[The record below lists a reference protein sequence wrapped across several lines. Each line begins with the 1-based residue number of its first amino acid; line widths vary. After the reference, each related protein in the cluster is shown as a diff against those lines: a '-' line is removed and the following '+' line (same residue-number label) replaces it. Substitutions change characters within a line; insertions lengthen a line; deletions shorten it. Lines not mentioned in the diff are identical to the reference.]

1 MYIGPFAMSEGFFD
15 CIPAEHNFQ
24 SGEFTSSETTYNYYS
39 TIESLSVSYAV
50 ILKKITDDFSSS
62 PK

>member
-24 SGEFTSSETTYNYYS
+24 SGEFKSPETTYNYYS

-50 ILKKITDDFSSS
+50 ILKNYR
-62 PK
+62 